1 MQFQRKALFDLA
13 DFFTDIRH
21 YLNLQNHQTNWKV
34 GPNLPVS
41 NIEESAHVLQSG
53 DRMRGVFLKEKRETF
68 TDKTIKIS
76 KELPSPNMYQR
87 NKDNID
93 PKTLREKIEPK
104 IIGNYLK

>member
-1 MQFQRKALFDLA
+1 
-13 DFFTDIRH
+13 
-21 YLNLQNHQTNWKV
+21 
-34 GPNLPVS
+34 
-41 NIEESAHVLQSG
+41 
-53 DRMRGVFLKEKRETF
+53 MRGVFLKEKRETF

-76 KELPSPNMYQR
+76 QQLPGPNMYQR